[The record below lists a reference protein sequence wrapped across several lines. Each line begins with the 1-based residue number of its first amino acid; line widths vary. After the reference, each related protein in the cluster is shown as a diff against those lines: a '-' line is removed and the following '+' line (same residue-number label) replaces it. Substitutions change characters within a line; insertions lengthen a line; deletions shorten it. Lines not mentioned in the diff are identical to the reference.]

1 MIVRIRKA
9 KVEDA
14 RAISRIHSNTIRYV
28 NSKDYTPKQIREW
41 IPINRTARIRKLLK
55 EGKLYFVLIDNDV
68 IVGVSSLML
77 KESEL
82 GSLYVHHKVHGK
94 GYGGRL
100 LGYVERYAKNH
111 GIRTL
116 RLHST
121 TTAYAFYRDN
131 GYKRIRKSSHRM
143 GCADISCILMTKKF

>member
-1 MIVRIRKA
+1 MRIRKA
-9 KVEDA
+9 TVEDA
-14 RAISRIHSNTIRYV
+14 RTISRIHSDTIRYV

-41 IPINRTARIRKLLK
+41 IPINRTARIRELLK
-55 EGKLYFVLIDNDV
+55 GGKLYFLLIDGDV
-68 IVGVSSLML
+68 VGVSSLML

-82 GSLYVHHKVHGK
+82 GSLYVKHSAHGK

-100 LGYVERYAKNH
+100 LRYVEGYAKRH

-121 TTAYAFYRDN
+121 TTAYAFYKDH
-131 GYKRIRKSSHRM
+131 GYRKIRKSAHRM
-143 GCADISCILMTKKF
+143 GCADISCILMTKRL